1 MFGPPPPPPLPP
13 SSKCQET
20 GRKFGLHAFTFTS
33 LSAAQCAEIKA
44 KKWDVG
50 EKQGIAVVTS
60 HAGSL
65 ANISGVADGDIIT
78 AVNNVVWDS
87 QNPKRSFQ
95 RLHNELKA
103 GRPTLTLLVIPARR

>member
-1 MFGPPPPPPLPP
+1 
-13 SSKCQET
+13 
-20 GRKFGLHAFTFTS
+20 LHAFTFTS